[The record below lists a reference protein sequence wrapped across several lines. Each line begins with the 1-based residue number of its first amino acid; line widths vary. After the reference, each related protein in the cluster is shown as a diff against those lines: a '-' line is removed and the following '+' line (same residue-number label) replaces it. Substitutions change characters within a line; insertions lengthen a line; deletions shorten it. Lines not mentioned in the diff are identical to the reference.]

1 MYPQEESMLDSL
13 IESRHPTAYRS
24 AFGGGAVSLL
34 VHSMLIAGAVYATLH
49 ASETRGK
56 ERIIAKIILPAMPK
70 EPRRPV
76 SPNPGTLFTPLA
88 PIRLVVSP
96 QVPVE
101 IPPPSTAPFDPARF
115 TGIGPDSGIVLGR
128 APLFGQPVAPAAIYA
143 ANLVE
148 ERPERIGGPEPR
160 YPEMLR
166 QAGIEGQVVVE
177 CVIDTSGRAEPGS
190 IRVVSSTHAL
200 FERPAREAIEASVFR
215 PARLDGH
222 AVRVRVQLPL
232 NFRMARGGPA
242 GP

>member
-1 MYPQEESMLDSL
+1 MLDSL
-13 IESRHPTAYRS
+13 IESRHTTSYRTAV
-24 AFGGGAVSLL
+24 GGGAVSLL
-34 VHSMLIAGAVYATLH
+34 VHSTLIAGAVYATLH
-49 ASETRGK
+49 ASEAPPPL
-56 ERIIAKIILPAMPK
+56 RIVANIRLTEMPK
-70 EPRRPV
+70 APPASR
-76 SPNPGTLFTPLA
+76 PNPGVLVTPLA
-88 PIRLVVSP
+88 PIRLVASP

-148 ERPERIGGPEPR
+148 DRPERIGGPEPR

-200 FERPAREAIEASVFR
+200 FERPARQAVEASVFR
-215 PARLDGH
+215 PARLDGRT
-222 AVRVRVQLPL
+222 VRVRVQLPL

-242 GP
+242 GQ